1 MTIEIVDF
9 PMKHGDLNHSYVNV
23 YQAGYTL
30 QPFDRLTSKDLYV
43 GFAWIVQP
51 SLFDEARVHPFIMW
65 HHEGIDIIL

>member
-51 SLFDEARVHPFIMW
+51 SLMKPEYTPLSCDTMKE
-65 HHEGIDIIL
+65 